1 MKLAEKIA
9 VNSSVQALRQVIAA
23 VSGIVSVAVVTRY
36 LPVDEYG
43 AILAAVVLISLLSFA
58 TDFGIAAMT
67 VRAMARDPEHE
78 VQISSSAFWAW
89 VAFVTPSAIVILVA
103 SQVLYPGAD
112 GEVTRD
118 SVLIMLSI
126 FPLAPFAGVAG
137 VRAVVD
143 QRVWLTSLASIASRL
158 ASLAVVVLCV
168 VLHTGTMGIAA
179 ALASGYVLEQVFAIL
194 VIRPRIEFRVG
205 LHRARIWA
213 LVAAAIPLGLVMV
226 LNGLYFKLDGFLLSV
241 LGTQDDLA
249 VYGVAYKAFESLV
262 ILPELVMVTLL
273 PVLAK
278 LSFDSPRFQELVQK
292 AYTSMTILALP
303 LIGFAVIGS
312 EAMVALAG
320 PKYAEGGLVLALIM
334 IGVAFSC
341 VQGVFGNTLVTQ
353 GRAGVLLKVSGAVL
367 VANGLIN
374 LAAIPLFGA
383 RGAAATLLASEAL
396 SFVLT
401 IRIYGRLA
409 PVPRLRNQLRLV
421 AATVALAVVAVICM
435 VIPVAVIAVAVAG
448 VAGLLT
454 YIGVLAAL
462 HALPEYVSRPI
473 WTMVGSLRSLR
484 SVGAD

>member
-9 VNSSVQALRQVIAA
+9 VNSSVQALRQIITA
-23 VSGIVSVAVVTRY
+23 VSGIVSVAIVTRY
-36 LPVDEYG
+36 LSVDEYG

-67 VRAMARDPEHE
+67 VRAIARDPEHE
-78 VQISSSAFWAW
+78 VEISSSAFWAW
-89 VAFVTPSAIVILVA
+89 VAFTTPSAILIFVA
-103 SQVLYPGAD
+103 SQLLYPGAE
-112 GEVTRD
+112 GAVTRD
-118 SVLIMLSI
+118 SVLILLLI
-126 FPLAPFAGVAG
+126 FPLGPFAGVAG
-137 VRAVVD
+137 VRAVAD
-143 QRVWLTSLASIASRL
+143 QRVWVTSLASIVARVV
-158 ASLAVVVLCV
+158 SLGVVIACV
-168 VLHTGTMGIAA
+168 ALKTGTIGIAA
-179 ALASGYVLEQVFAIL
+179 ALASGYVLEQAFAIA

-205 LHRARIWA
+205 LHRTRIWA
-213 LVAAAIPLGLVMV
+213 LVAAAIPLGMVMV

-241 LGTQDDLA
+241 LGTQNDLA

-262 ILPELVMVTLL
+262 ILPEFVMITLL

-292 AYTSMTILALP
+292 AFTSMTILALP
-303 LIGFAVIGS
+303 LVGFSLIGS

-383 RGAAATLLASEAL
+383 RGAAATLLVSEAL

-401 IRIYGRLA
+401 LRIYGKLA
-409 PVPRLRNQLRLV
+409 PVPRLHNPLRLV
-421 AATVALAVVAVICM
+421 AAVVALAAVALLCLL
-435 VIPVAVIAVAVAG
+435 IPVAVVAVAVAG
-448 VAGLLT
+448 ALGLLV
-454 YIGVLAAL
+454 YVIVLVSL
-462 HALPEYVSRPI
+462 HALPDYLSRPL
-473 WTMVGSLRSLR
+473 WSLVGSLRSQ
-484 SVGAD
+484 GAD